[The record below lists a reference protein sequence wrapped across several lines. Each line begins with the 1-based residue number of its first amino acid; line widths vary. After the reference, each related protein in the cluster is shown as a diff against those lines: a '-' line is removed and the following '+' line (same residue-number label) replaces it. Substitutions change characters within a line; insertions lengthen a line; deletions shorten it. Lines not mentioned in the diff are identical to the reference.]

1 MTEFGTASAAAKILG
16 MTKSQFNRA
25 RLAGTYIYDPVAES
39 VAHLASV
46 PADRRPSLPDC
57 HLVAPAFAGVKLPRS
72 RWRFRLDRLRHYRDH
87 GWPGAE
93 ASAPEPVES
102 GG

>member
-46 PADRRPSLPDC
+46 PADRRPSLSG
-57 HLVAPAFAGVKLPRS
+57 LLPCRAVQK
-72 RWRFRLDRLRHYRDH
+72 RGY
-87 GWPGAE
+87 PGLQTQ
-93 ASAPEPVES
+93 
-102 GG
+102 G